1 MDLSGHRQR
10 IDEIDDQIVRLF
22 AERMATAKDIAE
34 FKRSHGLP
42 VGDAR
47 RELEVLS
54 EVEAKTP
61 EELRR
66 YTRQLYM
73 LMFELS
79 RSYQR
84 GILNAETDSEVP
96 LRCGLIG
103 RKLGHSR
110 SPELHKEFGSYEYKL
125 YEMEEA
131 EVAPFLKK
139 GEFDALNVTVPYKKI
154 AAACMDELSE
164 CARELGCVNTVVRRP
179 DGTLYGD
186 NTDVFGA
193 EELLRHTGFS
203 FEGNTVL
210 VLGSGG
216 ASAAVRK
223 ALENLGASPIVISR
237 TGVNNYENIERFAGV
252 RALVNATPV
261 GMYPNVDD
269 SPLDLTRLPGLEL
282 VVDLIYNPY
291 RTALLRQAETLGIAA
306 ENGLRMLV
314 AQGLRASELFTGKNL
329 PAALIDR
336 VTDKLA
342 AETGAEKAHADN
354 GRKLMFMVLNGP
366 NLNMLGIREPEVY
379 GKRDYRALLDYIDS
393 CAAELGAGVRCYQSN
408 HEGELVDLIQ
418 AARGQF
424 DGIVINPAAYTH
436 TSVAILDALKA
447 AELPAVEV
455 HISDVAAREPF
466 RQISY
471 AGQACVKTYAGLGF
485 EGYRKAMEF
494 LKKHISEAEDNTGRR
509 ELVEDRRWRA
519 AD

>member
-1 MDLSGHRQR
+1 MDISDYRKH
-10 IDEIDDQIVRLF
+10 IDEIDDQLVRLF
-22 AERMATAKDIAE
+22 AERMATAKSIGE
-34 FKRSHGLP
+34 FKRAHGLP

-47 RELEVLS
+47 RELEVLG

-66 YTRQLYM
+66 YSRQLYM

-84 GILNAETDSEVP
+84 SL

-103 RKLGHSR
+103 RKLGHSLT
-110 SPELHKEFGSYEYKL
+110 PQLHKEIGSYEYKL
-125 YEMEEA
+125 YELEED

-154 AAACMDELSE
+154 AAACMDELSDT
-164 CARELGCVNTVVRRP
+164 ARELGSVNTVLRRP

-193 EELLRHTGFS
+193 EELLRHTGFAFS
-203 FEGNTVL
+203 GSKVL

-216 ASAAVRK
+216 ASAAVCK
-223 ALENLGASPIVISR
+223 ALRNLEAQPVVLSRSGAD
-237 TGVNNYENIERFAGV
+237 NYDNIERHSDA

-261 GMYPNVDD
+261 GMYPDTGR

-282 VVDLIYNPY
+282 VADLIYNPY
-291 RTALLRQAETLGIAA
+291 RTALLAQAEALGIKAV
-306 ENGLRMLV
+306 NGLRMLA
-314 AQGLRASELFTGKNL
+314 AQGLRASELFTGKTL
-329 PAALIDR
+329 PLSLIDKA
-336 VTDKLA
+336 TDRLA
-342 AETGAEKAHADN
+342 AELNGAPDAAKEVG

-366 NLNMLGIREPEVY
+366 NINMLGVREPEVY
-379 GKRDYRALLDYIDS
+379 GKRDYRTLLDEIETW
-393 CAAELGAGVRCYQSN
+393 AAELGVAVRCYQSN

-447 AELPAVEV
+447 AGLPAVEV

-471 AGQACVKTYAGLGF
+471 AGMACIKTYAGLGF
-485 EGYRKAMEF
+485 EGYRRAMEY
-494 LKKHISEAEDNTGRR
+494 LKTYILSAENDAEKR
-509 ELVEDRRWRA
+509 ELVEDRRWRGQS
-519 AD
+519 